1 MNYHIPLLP
10 NRIYHVFNHAVG
22 IENLFREE
30 KNYFYFLELVQ
41 KYVLPITNIYAF
53 NLLPNHFH
61 FLVHIKSE
69 DDLKEVLKNKSMLV
83 NLPDYSKLIMQQF
96 SNCFNAYAKAFNK
109 LYERKGALFI
119 DYMKRSEIRSES
131 YFQNC
136 LHYIHYNAV
145 RHGLCESIDDWYW
158 SSYQAFIVEK
168 PSKLARKAVMDV
180 FSDKTYFIQFH
191 QQKPILEE
199 QEMEFGII

>member
-41 KYVLPITNIYAF
+41 KYVLPIANIYAF

-69 DDLKEVLKNKSMLV
+69 DDLKEVLKNKSKLV
-83 NLPDYSKLIMQQF
+83 DIPDYPKLIMQQF

-158 SSYQAFIVEK
+158 SSYSAFIDEK

-180 FSDKTYFIQFH
+180 FGNKTYFVQFH

>member
-41 KYVLPITNIYAF
+41 KYVLPIANIYAF

-69 DDLKEVLKNKSMLV
+69 DDLKEVL
-83 NLPDYSKLIMQQF
+83 NLS
-96 SNCFNAYAKAFNK
+96 
-109 LYERKGALFI
+109 
-119 DYMKRSEIRSES
+119 
-131 YFQNC
+131 
-136 LHYIHYNAV
+136 
-145 RHGLCESIDDWYW
+145 W
-158 SSYQAFIVEK
+158 
-168 PSKLARKAVMDV
+168 
-180 FSDKTYFIQFH
+180 
-191 QQKPILEE
+191 
-199 QEMEFGII
+199 

>member
-41 KYVLPITNIYAF
+41 KYVLPIANIYAF

-69 DDLKEVLKNKSMLV
+69 DDLKEVLKNKSKLV
-83 NLPDYSKLIMQQF
+83 DIPDYPKLIMQQF

-158 SSYQAFIVEK
+158 SSYQAFIDEK

-180 FSDKTYFIQFH
+180 FGNKTYFVQFH